1 MKRVALYMDHGCR
14 GVGAA
19 RWAEL
24 LSNDPEIEFAMLDAA
39 DVRDGRLAG
48 FDCLVM
54 PGGGFERYED
64 WGEEG
69 CAKIREFVHDG
80 GGYIGHFVERNHS
93 VYFCILPRRFF
104 MRHVREL
111 PLIARTLLA

>member
-54 PGGGFERYED
+54 PGGGGFERYAD

-69 CAKIREFVHDG
+69 CAKIRDFVRDG
-80 GGYIGHFVERNHS
+80 GGYIGTCAGES
-93 VYFCILPRRFF
+93 VLLNEPKR
-104 MRHVREL
+104 VRMI
-111 PLIARTLLA
+111 PFKGDGV